1 MTDESVAVNTEL
13 LNQALALS
21 PCCLSES
28 QELSAVVPG
37 GELDK
42 RQGHCN
48 LFFGY
53 ILAAAQ

>member
-13 LNQALALS
+13 LNQTLALS
-21 PCCLSES
+21 PFCLSES
-28 QELSAVVPG
+28 QELFAVVPG
-37 GELDK
+37 EEFDK

-53 ILAAAQ
+53 ILAVAQ